1 MIVRIEKEYNVPKP
15 EEKDKQKTWRNPRIQ
30 QKS

>member
-1 MIVRIEKEYNVPKP
+1 MIVLIEKEYNVPKP
-15 EEKDKQKTWRNPRIQ
+15 EEKNKQKTWSNSWIQ